1 MRKMLIMGIL
11 FIILG
16 FIIGNIIF
24 GNNKLLIRKNRIA
37 TTYYLLQ
44 EGVYSSEESIKK
56 NLSTIPI
63 KAYDIDN
70 NQYYV
75 YLGITKDYEVANKLK
90 KIYSN
95 RGYKTYIKKKTILSP
110 TFSNNINQLDLL
122 IKKTEE
128 EDKILM
134 IEEIALS
141 SYMKNVRKK

>member
-1 MRKMLIMGIL
+1 MRKILLMGVL

-24 GNNKLLIRKNRIA
+24 GNNVEFIRKKVIPN
-37 TTYYLLQ
+37 TYYLLQ
-44 EGVYSSEESIKK
+44 EGVYSSEDSIKK
-56 NLSTIPI
+56 NLSSVPI
-63 KAYDIDN
+63 KAFDIDN

-95 RGYKTYIKKKTILSP
+95 RGYKTYIKKKVILSP

-128 EDKILM
+128 EDKILT